1 MKTKEKPK
9 AYLLTDACV
18 LIDFCKED
26 VNLLGLVS
34 RHIGQIIVPKPILR
48 KEVNQLTVE
57 DCDRLGLVI
66 YTPTMEQLERA
77 VIPRSGLSE
86 QDKLCLFIAI
96 DEGYSLFT
104 NDTTLIKIAKK
115 EKVDVHWG
123 LELVVRLAHK
133 GVLTHKQA
141 VETARSICRRTPFPE
156 EMIMKEFQKLLAE
169 TR

>member
-1 MKTKEKPK
+1 MKIKKKPK

-26 VNLLGLVS
+26 MNLLGLVS
-34 RHIGQIIVPKPILR
+34 RHIGQIIVPKPVLR

-66 YTPTMEQLERA
+66 YTPTMEQLQKA

-104 NDTTLIKIAKK
+104 NDAALLKIAKK
-115 EKVDVHWG
+115 ERVDAHWG
-123 LELVVRLAHK
+123 LEFLVKLANNGIVSPK
-133 GVLTHKQA
+133 KA
-141 VETARSICRRTPFPE
+141 IERARSICRRTPFPE
-156 EMIMKEFQKLLAE
+156 EKIMEEFHKLL
-169 TR
+169 TGKG

>member
-9 AYLLTDACV
+9 VYLLTDACV

-26 VNLLGLVS
+26 MSLLGLVS
-34 RHIGQIIVPKPILR
+34 RHLGKIIVPKPVLR

-66 YTPTMEQLERA
+66 YTPTMEQLEKA

-104 NDTTLIKIAKK
+104 NDAALIKTAKK

-123 LELVVRLAHK
+123 LELIVRLAHK
-133 GVLTHKQA
+133 DIIGHKQA
-141 VETARSICRRTPFPE
+141 IETARNICRRTPFPE
-156 EMIMKEFQKLLAE
+156 EIIMKEFQKLLSGSE
-169 TR
+169 